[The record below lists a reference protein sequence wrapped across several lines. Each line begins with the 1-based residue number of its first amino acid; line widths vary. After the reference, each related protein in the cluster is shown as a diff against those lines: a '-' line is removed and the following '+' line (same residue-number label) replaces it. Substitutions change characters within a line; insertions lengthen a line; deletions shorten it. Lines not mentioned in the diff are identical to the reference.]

1 MFKANIVS
9 TLLVTLTV
17 IIGQSAYPDAEAN
30 AQTTETLEL
39 TDFAEFVNTE
49 ANALSREEVETQAP
63 ERVIPDAL
71 RMVEDYEGAVI
82 FIDEG
87 AGYQNSFYLDT
98 QYSSD
103 LIFENVSCVVSSCVK
118 PNLTLTPEQGVTPG
132 QRVSFSFR
140 AGDVL
145 TPKLLVNG
153 ALSPAEQV
161 YWSNVTRDNV
171 DGHQHVMAW
180 KHNGYLV
187 IGFEDMDFRNP
198 DNDKDYNDLV
208 FVFDIGARNLENLP
222 SFLFAD

>member
-98 QYSSD
+98 QSSSD

>member
-1 MFKANIVS
+1 MFKSNLFS
-9 TLLVTLTV
+9 TLLIALTV
-17 IIGQSAYPDAEAN
+17 IVGSSAYDQTAEAR
-30 AQTTETLEL
+30 TTDALEIS
-39 TDFAEFVNTE
+39 DFARFVNDE
-49 ANALSREEVETQAP
+49 SNALSREEVETQAP
-63 ERVIPDAL
+63 ERIIPNAL
-71 RMVEDYEGAVI
+71 RMIEDYEGSVI

-98 QYSSD
+98 QSTSD
-103 LIFENVSCVVSSCVK
+103 LIFQNVSCVSSTCVK
-118 PNLTLTPEQGVTPG
+118 PNLDLSPEQGVTPG
-132 QRVSFSFR
+132 QRVPFSFR

-153 ALSPAEQV
+153 ALSPASQV
-161 YWSNVTRDNV
+161 YWSNVTQDNA